1 MMMNKLKAK
10 KMCVDYLKQHTLEFH
25 ECLDTDNGSTGIVV
39 ALPHCYDCPDK
50 RLEAELSFYDSCIE
64 ARVFY
69 TQNAA
74 SWVEESTN
82 KDALY
87 RLMNFIN
94 ARVWPQSH
102 DGADGTLYSANC
114 LICPRIY
121 VTEDDSYDITAT
133 TMIDYNICD
142 MAPLE
147 VMDAVTVSMP
157 QILNELSAPIFLLA
171 LGKIDVETAMQLV
184 REKFGM
190 E

>member
-121 VTEDDSYDITAT
+121 VT
-133 TMIDYNICD
+133 
-142 MAPLE
+142 
-147 VMDAVTVSMP
+147 
-157 QILNELSAPIFLLA
+157 QILNELSAPIFLLV